1 MSSSSP
7 EANSKPYDDSSG
19 RGRPLLY
26 AILLAGVLVGTF
38 FYELRTKDIFGC
50 QPAASP
56 ADRYLAYCNVGTYF
70 DYDHGAF
77 WFGLEP
83 EANHAASA
91 ADVLFL
97 GSSRLQFALS
107 TDVTRQWFAG
117 HKLSFYLLGF
127 SYSENVTFT
136 TPLLTSLEP
145 RASAYVINVDRFFET
160 HETIPAADVWHGEA
174 SLSRYRRKQIWQT
187 PHRFICGAA
196 PWVCANH
203 LAFFR
208 DVRDGTWSFQGD
220 EGLVPAPVAT
230 SSPRSPEQVAKR
242 VEVANAFIAKLPV
255 PRSCVFMTV
264 VPSGETPW
272 AEAEAFAAGAGVEL
286 LAPNAEGLRTFDDS
300 HLDARS
306 AERWSAEFLA
316 MAGDKLANCVAS
328 GKAHDRVATAVPV
341 GAGPL

>member
-7 EANSKPYDDSSG
+7 EANSTADGDSG
-19 RGRPLLY
+19 RRDRPLLY
-26 AILLAGVLVGTF
+26 ATLLAAVMVGTF

-56 ADRYLAYCNVGTYF
+56 AHRYLAYCNVGGYF

-77 WFGLEP
+77 WLGLEP
-83 EANHAASA
+83 EATRAASA

-97 GSSRLQFALS
+97 GSSRVQFALS
-107 TDVTRQWFAG
+107 TDVTRQWFAS
-117 HKLSFYLLGF
+117 HELSFYLLGF

-136 TPLLTSLEP
+136 TPLLKSLEP
-145 RASAYVINVDRFFET
+145 RASAYVINVDHFFET

-187 PHRFICGAA
+187 PHRVICEAV

-220 EGLVPAPVAT
+220 EGLVPAPVAALN
-230 SSPRSPEQVAKR
+230 PRSPEQIAKR

-272 AEAEAFAAGAGVEL
+272 EEAEAFAAGAGVEL
-286 LAPNAEGLRTFDDS
+286 FAPDGEGLRTFDDS
-300 HLDARS
+300 HLDGRS
-306 AERWSAEFLA
+306 AERWSMEFLA
-316 MAGDKLANCVAS
+316 MAGDKLASCVAS
-328 GKAHDRVATAVPV
+328 GKAHDRVAAAAPA
-341 GAGPL
+341 GAGTF